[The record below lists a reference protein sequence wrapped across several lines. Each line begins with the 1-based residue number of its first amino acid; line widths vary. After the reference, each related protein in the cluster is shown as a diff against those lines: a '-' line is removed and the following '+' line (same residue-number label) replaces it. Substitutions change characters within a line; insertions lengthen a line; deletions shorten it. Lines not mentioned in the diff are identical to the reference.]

1 MNPYRCAAMALTTC
15 AAALSLAACSAG
27 VTSAGPPAAS
37 SRGTSAASPDAATS
51 GRPSTSPTTSEPAAS
66 GTMIQ
71 VSGNVGRFP
80 VPAGA
85 KVAENISSSQE
96 IVVIFGSVSP
106 AKVSAFYAQAL
117 PKAGYT
123 ISGNSLIT
131 ESGNVVAAIQFT
143 GHGFKGNIDALTK
156 VTGSGVGI
164 AGLSDKNVTTVSF
177 LPS

>member
-1 MNPYRCAAMALTTC
+1 MSPYRCAAVALATC

-27 VTSAGPPAAS
+27 VTTAGSPAAP
-37 SRGTSAASPDAATS
+37 SRGTSAASSDATTS
-51 GRPSTSPTTSEPAAS
+51 SRPSPSPTVSKSAAS

-71 VSGNVGRFP
+71 VSGGVGRFP

-85 KVAENISSSQE
+85 KVGENISSRQE
-96 IVVIFGSVSP
+96 TVVIFGSISP

-123 ISGNSLIT
+123 ISSNSVFN
-131 ESGNVVAAIQFT
+131 EAGNVVAAIEFA

-156 VTGSGVGI
+156 FTGSDVGLG
-164 AGLSDKNVTTVSF
+164 GLGDKNITTVAF
-177 LPS
+177 LPK